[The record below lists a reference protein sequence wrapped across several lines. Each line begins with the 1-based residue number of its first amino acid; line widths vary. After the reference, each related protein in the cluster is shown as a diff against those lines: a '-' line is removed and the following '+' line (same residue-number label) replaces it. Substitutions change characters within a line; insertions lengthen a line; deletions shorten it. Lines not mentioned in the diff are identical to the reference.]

1 MLKHSMAAA
10 GLLILATGAA
20 MAQTVV
26 ITPEQETIVREYVVR
41 QHVEPIPP
49 PPDFDLTVGSIVP
62 DVVEVRPL
70 DVPEV
75 QYEYFILDG
84 HTVLVMLHSLVKRA
98 ALAEERNSC
107 RQESL
112 TMPLN

>member
-20 MAQTVV
+20 RAQTVV

-84 HTVLVMLHSLVKRA
+84 HTVLVDPQTRA
-98 ALAEERNSC
+98 VVQVLD
-107 RQESL
+107 
-112 TMPLN
+112 

>member
-41 QHVEPIPP
+41 QHVEPIP
-49 PPDFDLTVGSIVP
+49 
-62 DVVEVRPL
+62 RPRISTSRSA
-70 DVPEV
+70 PS
-75 QYEYFILDG
+75 FP
-84 HTVLVMLHSLVKRA
+84 TWSR
-98 ALAEERNSC
+98 
-107 RQESL
+107 
-112 TMPLN
+112 